1 MNLPE
6 AFLARMRT
14 LLGEEY
20 KSYLAAM
27 EEQPL
32 RGIRLNTLKCTRK
45 RWLPLSRSRCSAR
58 PFRLVPITIRRR
70 RQRWGRF
77 PCIMPVPFIPR
88 NPVLPL
94 P

>member
-20 KSYLAAM
+20 KSYLATM

-32 RGIRLNTLKCTRK
+32 RGIRLNTLKCTAETLAASFPFALQRA
-45 RWLPLSRSRCSAR
+45 PFSPCSYY
-58 PFRLVPITIRRR
+58 
-70 RQRWGRF
+70 
-77 PCIMPVPFIPR
+77 
-88 NPVLPL
+88 
-94 P
+94 